1 MPIHRLVFR
10 FQMIAFKNIT
20 FVCTKKEPMFREFI
34 LGFKT
39 YSEAHSLIKKNKL
52 WIFVVFPGLINII
65 LFASTFFIG
74 WHYSN
79 ILTEWLLEF
88 LNIESNINES
98 LSFINSIVQW
108 IFLVLLRILF
118 FFFYLYIYKYI
129 VLIIMAPVMAY
140 LSERVETIL
149 TGRVY
154 TFNLQQ
160 FISDVIRGITLA
172 IRNLLIEFAILFLL
186 FILSNI
192 PIIGWIAPILIL
204 IVECYFFGF
213 AMLDYSNERK
223 RLNIKESTSLIYKHK
238 GLAIGNGMVFY
249 LLMLVPVIGL
259 MIGPSYG
266 VIAST
271 IAANKLNKKQVGS
284 NYDQNIS
291 S

>member
-1 MPIHRLVFR
+1 
-10 FQMIAFKNIT
+10 
-20 FVCTKKEPMFREFI
+20 MFREFI

-52 WIFVVFPGLINII
+52 WAFVAIPGFINLI
-65 LFASTFFIG
+65 LFASTFYIG
-74 WHYSN
+74 WQYSS
-79 ILTEWLLEF
+79 ILTDSLIGLFE
-88 LNIESNINES
+88 NNINDS
-98 LSFINSIVQW
+98 LSIIKVIIQW
-108 IFLVLLRILF
+108 VFLILIRILF

-149 TGRVY
+149 TGKEY

-172 IRNLLIEFAILFLL
+172 IRNLLVEFVILFLL
-186 FILSNI
+186 FILSNV
-192 PIIGWIAPILIL
+192 PIIGWITPILIF

-223 RLNIKESTSLIYKHK
+223 KLNIKESTSLIYKHK

-249 LLMLVPVIGL
+249 LLMLVPLIGL

-266 VIAST
+266 VVAST
-271 IAANKLNKKQVGS
+271 IAANKLNTKQVGS
-284 NYDQNIS
+284 NYDKNIS